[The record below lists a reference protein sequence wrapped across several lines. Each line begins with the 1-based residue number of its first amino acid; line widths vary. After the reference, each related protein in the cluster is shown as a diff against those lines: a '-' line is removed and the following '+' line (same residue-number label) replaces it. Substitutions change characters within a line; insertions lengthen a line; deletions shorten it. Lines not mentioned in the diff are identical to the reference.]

1 MLMGGTLSMSTI
13 AGVLGGCSSET
24 TTASYVPKTLTATQD
39 ELVAT
44 IAERII
50 PTTDT
55 PGARDAGVN
64 VFIDRMLT
72 DWYTEEERMHFLA
85 ELEKAD
91 AMAREAYGTSFLER
105 STDEQND
112 LLAAMEE
119 EALSWMD
126 GNETS
131 QNAPFFILIKQLTLF
146 GYYTSEI
153 GASQELKVMP
163 LGAYRGDV
171 PFEEIGRAWSNA

>member
-1 MLMGGTLSMSTI
+1 MSTI

-24 TTASYVPKTLTATQD
+24 TTAAYVPKTLTTAQN

-50 PTTDT
+50 PATDT
-55 PGARDAGVN
+55 PGARAAGVN

-85 ELEKAD
+85 ELEKA
-91 AMAREAYGTSFLER
+91 EAKAQEAHGTSFLAR
-105 STDEQND
+105 SADEQD
-112 LLAAMEE
+112 ALLAAMEA
-119 EALSWMD
+119 EALAWME
-126 GNETS
+126 GNEAS

-163 LGAYRGDV
+163 LGEYRSDV